1 MEEHL
6 YTRKPLSLG
15 QKVERIRMFRG
26 IKQEYLAS
34 KLGISQPQVSKIEQQ
49 EEIEGDLLKQIAE
62 ILGVT
67 PEAIV
72 NFDDDR
78 ITYNINNMYHI
89 HDNEFSIH
97 DNEMKDNASGSFN
110 AQQFNENEKIIE
122 LYERLL
128 KSERELSQ
136 LKSSLGK

>member
-1 MEEHL
+1 MEDHL
-6 YTRKPLSLG
+6 FTKKPLSLG

-49 EEIEGDLLKQIAE
+49 DEIEENLLKQIAE

-67 PEAIV
+67 PEAIK
-72 NFDDDR
+72 NFDEER
-78 ITYNINNMYHI
+78 ITYNINNYYDI
-89 HDNEFSIH
+89 HDIEI
-97 DNEMKDNASGSFN
+97 KDNASSNFV
-110 AQQFNENEKIIE
+110 AQQFNPIEKITE

-128 KSERELSQ
+128 NSERE
-136 LKSSLGK
+136 KMEMIKGKTD

>member
-1 MEEHL
+1 MEENI
-6 YTRKPLSLG
+6 YTRKPLSIG

-49 EEIEGDLLKQIAE
+49 EEIEEDLLKQIAD

-67 PEAIV
+67 PEAIK
-72 NFDDDR
+72 NFDDEK
-78 ITYNINNMYHI
+78 ITYNINNYYDI
-89 HDNEFSIH
+89 HDIEI
-97 DNEMKDNASGSFN
+97 KDNASSNFV
-110 AQQFNENEKIIE
+110 AQQFNPIGKITE

-128 KSERELSQ
+128 TSEREKIEL
-136 LKSSLGK
+136 LKGKSN

>member
-1 MEEHL
+1 MEENI
-6 YTRKPLSLG
+6 YTRKPLSIG

-49 EEIEGDLLKQIAE
+49 EEIEEDLLKQIAD

-67 PEAIV
+67 PEAIK
-72 NFDDDR
+72 NFDDEK
-78 ITYNINNMYHI
+78 ITYNINNYYDI
-89 HDNEFSIH
+89 HDIEI
-97 DNEMKDNASGSFN
+97 KDNASSNFV
-110 AQQFNENEKIIE
+110 AQQFNPIEKITE

-128 KSERELSQ
+128 TSEREKIEL
-136 LKSSLGK
+136 LKGKSN